1 MNVSCKRKKSSVL
14 EWQLPC
20 NTECSITGICFDVSE
35 VWREVSRGI
44 QKEGCENQ
52 ATVVQ
57 IVKIMHS
64 ANFKGVTQPT
74 TQSVT
79 PLQGMWSWSGDHTL
93 VAWEHF
99 NTFRF
104 YFKHCVAPY
113 CCLGFRFKTP
123 WFCIFCIAAG
133 QHRERSRERGRE
145 RESRERKSRGEEG
158 AQQAAVVLSSFN
170 WTFNNASGKTQRK
183 AETAS
188 GSGAGGRR
196 RGRGLI
202 WSQSRRTVAE
212 NQKRRQR
219 MEKRA
224 IQIRIRIEI
233 QIIDTWGETSRRR
246 AGPRQ

>member
-1 MNVSCKRKKSSVL
+1 
-14 EWQLPC
+14 
-20 NTECSITGICFDVSE
+20 
-35 VWREVSRGI
+35 
-44 QKEGCENQ
+44 
-52 ATVVQ
+52 
-57 IVKIMHS
+57 MHS
-64 ANFKGVTQPT
+64 ANFKEVTQPT

-99 NTFRF
+99 NTFWF

-133 QHRERSRERGRE
+133 QHRERGERGRA
-145 RESRERKSRGEEG
+145 RERKGREEQG

-170 WTFNNASGKTQRK
+170 WTFNDASGKTQTK
-183 AETAS
+183 AETAT
-188 GSGAGGRR
+188 GSGARGRGR
-196 RGRGLI
+196 SRGLI

-219 MEKRA
+219 MENRA

>member
-1 MNVSCKRKKSSVL
+1 MH
-14 EWQLPC
+14 LP
-20 NTECSITGICFDVSE
+20 IF
-35 VWREVSRGI
+35 
-44 QKEGCENQ
+44 KE
-52 ATVVQ
+52 
-57 IVKIMHS
+57 
-64 ANFKGVTQPT
+64 VTQPT

-79 PLQGMWSWSGDHTL
+79 LLQGMWSWSGDHTL

-99 NTFRF
+99 NTFWF

-123 WFCIFCIAAG
+123 WFCIFSIAAG
-133 QHRERSRERGRE
+133 QHREGEKETRRGRE
-145 RESRERKSRGEEG
+145 SSESKGRGRSA
-158 AQQAAVVLSSFN
+158 AQQAAIVRSSFN
-170 WTFNNASGKTQRK
+170 WTFNDASGKTQWK
-183 AETAS
+183 AETAT
-188 GSGAGGRR
+188 GSGAGGRGR
-196 RGRGLI
+196 SRGLI

-219 MEKRA
+219 MENRA